1 MRSPQPIIKLF
12 VMVSALCS
20 AVPYAQAQQ
29 SPGSESFWYIGGDIG
44 YARDRFSTARPGW
57 PGVSSNNVAVG
68 LRGGYQFSRY
78 VSVENTLSS
87 LGSVEA
93 RSGTQKDKF
102 SIGAWS
108 TNVVGYL
115 PVTERLSLL
124 GLVGVGWEFG
134 RRRGDMGSSSRL
146 AGVLNLGVGGAYAVT
161 PNWRVR
167 AQYLNYQKLNWK
179 GSNDAS
185 VKNQTFLL
193 GLDYLFR

>member
-1 MRSPQPIIKLF
+1 MRHLQSFRKVF
-12 VMVSALCS
+12 VIVSALCS

-29 SPGSESFWYIGGDIG
+29 SLGSESFWYAGGDIG

-102 SIGAWS
+102 TIGTWS

-115 PVTERLSLL
+115 PITERLSLL
-124 GLVGVGWEFG
+124 GIVGVGWEFG
-134 RRRGDMGSSSRL
+134 RRRGDLESSSRS
-146 AGVLNLGVGGAYAVT
+146 AGILNLGLGAAYAVT

-185 VKNQTFLL
+185 VKNQAFLL
-193 GLDYLFR
+193 GLDYMFR